1 MLRLFVAEAPQVF
14 GHGGHLQ
21 GTQVSRKAGD
31 CGLAKFSEARRA
43 AQGAWVP
50 EPATPSTI
58 ATTPLLD
65 AFAFDAFA
73 LLLPANVN
81 ENVSVRVP
89 AWAMEAGAT
98 LSIAIQQR
106 SVLPECAQEEAPV
119 LNWRG

>member
-21 GTQVSRKAGD
+21 GTPSLAQSGRLRARKILRGP
-31 CGLAKFSEARRA
+31 RRA

-73 LLLPANVN
+73 LLLPANV
-81 ENVSVRVP
+81 R
-89 AWAMEAGAT
+89 
-98 LSIAIQQR
+98 
-106 SVLPECAQEEAPV
+106 
-119 LNWRG
+119 